1 MRRVQKYFCSV
12 LLALGL
18 QGVGLAAVWTV
29 SPWTDDASTG
39 IDSAKT
45 YTHAIN
51 FSDGSTTTV
60 NGVPITASGGSHSGT
75 TWSYSG
81 GGLWFYNADDSNN
94 FITGDSVDLGRDF
107 EVPGGNGYTQLQLT
121 GLTPN
126 AVYEITLFSTGWD
139 SSGDRVIRLTHNG
152 IDFVFNQN
160 MYGQNHGIKVVGTY
174 CADED
179 GQFNLEVLGTFV
191 GIENRSM
198 HLCAFANCEYTGEL
212 PVAVYPVAPEKYKVG
227 KRVPLDTVLSW
238 IEDIPGSLTVPMFDV
253 YMDPNETFVMNLNS
267 STLVSSQQSAFSF
280 APDLDPG
287 TLYYWQ
293 VVPYI
298 NGEPNL
304 AAGTQVQSFM
314 TLYDPEHWSGS
325 PWTNDSNSG
334 ISVGKVYTH
343 KVNFNASEAASTYV
357 NGVYFENDNNR
368 AGLDWTLAGALGT
381 AGGSHHVAG
390 DGGALVTNIYHGEL
404 PLAVL
409 TLTGLMPGTDYVL
422 TQYTRGW
429 GNPGGR
435 EVNITTSA
443 DGRTTTLDGNILGDG
458 NGYLYRYAYT
468 APASGELA
476 LTFVPLT
483 SDSWHHYAFSNEL
496 AVPAYVDPMPLPGA
510 SVNYDVQLSWILNG
524 EVLNP
529 TYNLKVATD
538 AAMTN
543 LVVNQMGTA
552 ATAHTPFLDNDTT
565 YYWQVEIVEDG
576 SAVIYT
582 SPVWSFI
589 TTPPQPA
596 VKVIEW
602 KFDEITGLIAEQTG
616 PTEDADGILVGFNDP
631 NTPGVS
637 HVIGLVN
644 NGLLLNGKDEYVDV
658 SNANVY
664 MPTADGQSFAISGY
678 FRTFDNY
685 GPLFSM
691 RNSADEQPIIDVA
704 VGADGVQNEPGRI
717 CLLVRDD
724 QTAAA
729 WTNSGITV
737 NDGRWHHFAVTR
749 IGGKWTLYVDGVS
762 RGTINGA
769 ATGNVNLDLLGIG
782 TSLRWIADGWAMQD
796 ATYSAYR
803 DFKGIVD
810 EYTVWDGELQPGQIE
825 ALASIL
831 PPQGDID
838 FDLDTDIDDLGELTT
853 EWLASTWTPIQD
865 PHVAVLEDME
875 SYTSDPNSFKA
886 YWAYTPDDYGLITS
900 LSMVSDPNDA
910 SNQVM
915 QLDYDMNGKLHTHIP
930 FRLLDRRVNSSLY
943 DRLTMRIRKLP
954 GCESNRLILDFYD
967 GRDKVDPVV
976 EGMYPKGRLEVDFAA
991 APMDEWVTMDWTIPQ
1006 TLAFTACTDLYQ
1018 IMVSLQ
1024 DGGADVGSVL
1034 IDNIE
1039 LIDETEDCVPVVGAM
1054 VPDMNGDCV
1063 VNMLDFA
1070 ELAKGWLNGIE

>member
-1 MRRVQKYFCSV
+1 MNVMFAV
-12 LLALGL
+12 LLLVLGGNALAFSIPLINPGFEDDVVPSDNYVLGVPSGWTAFTDGGL
-18 QGVGLAAVWTV
+18 YFPVDGAAFAGNGISGAQSGDQYVIQHSEHGHVTLRQEVAGVNWADLQAGETLTIRMWTTYRNDVSTGNVYVWLNDSDGAGLYNPFNVTDGGATPPGVWTERVWQYTVTQANIDAGWGPVEIQIGFLHTGGANQVAFDNISLEYSGQLPAITLV
-29 SPWTDDASTG
+29 SP
-39 IDSAKT
+39 KE
-45 YTHAIN
+45 
-51 FSDGSTTTV
+51 FQ
-60 NGVPITASGGSHSGT
+60 
-75 TWSYSG
+75 
-81 GGLWFYNADDSNN
+81 
-94 FITGDSVDLGRDF
+94 
-107 EVPGGNGYTQLQLT
+107 GGN
-121 GLTPN
+121 
-126 AVYEITLFSTGWD
+126 
-139 SSGDRVIRLTHNG
+139 RVAT
-152 IDFVFNQN
+152 
-160 MYGQNHGIKVVGTY
+160 
-174 CADED
+174 
-179 GQFNLEVLGTFV
+179 
-191 GIENRSM
+191 
-198 HLCAFANCEYTGEL
+198 
-212 PVAVYPVAPEKYKVG
+212 
-227 KRVPLDTVLSW
+227 DTVLVWDEALS
-238 IEDIPGSLTVPMFDV
+238 GSLTNPGFDV
-253 YMDPNETFVMNLNS
+253 YMDPNETFVTNLDPAVR
-267 STLVSSQQSAFSF
+267 VSSKQSTFSYD
-280 APDLDPG
+280 PELDPN
-287 TLYYWQ
+287 TIYYWR
-293 VVPYI
+293 VATYLDI
-298 NGEPNL
+298 DDTEPN
-304 AAGTQVQSFM
+304 QVTEVRSFR
-314 TLYDPEHWSGS
+314 TVYVDEHWSGS
-325 PWTNDSNSG
+325 PWTDDSNSG

-357 NGVYFENDNNR
+357 NGVYFENDTNR
-368 AGLDWTLAGALGT
+368 TGLNWTMAGALGT

-458 NGYLYRYAYT
+458 NGYLYKYAYT
-468 APASGELA
+468 APASGELT
-476 LTFVPLT
+476 LTFDPLT
-483 SDSWHHYAFSNEL
+483 SNSWHHYAFSNEL
-496 AVPAYVDPMPLPGA
+496 VVPAYVDPAPLPGA
-510 SVNYDVQLSWILNG
+510 SVNYDVELSW
-524 EVLNP
+524 VLQGDVINP

-543 LVVNQMGTA
+543 LVVNEPGLTVTA
-552 ATAHTPFLDNDTT
+552 LTPFLNNDTT

-576 SAVIYT
+576 STVLYI

-596 VKVIEW
+596 LKVIEW
-602 KFDEITGLIAEQTG
+602 KFDEIIGTIAEQTG

-637 HVIGLVN
+637 HVTGLVN
-644 NGLLLNGKDEYVDV
+644 NGLLLNGKDEYVNV
-658 SNANVY
+658 SNASVY

-678 FRTFDNY
+678 LRTFNNY

-691 RNSADEQPIIDVA
+691 RNSDDGQPIIDIA
-704 VGADGVQNEPGRI
+704 LGADGIQNEPGRI

-737 NDGRWHHFAVTR
+737 NDGRWHNFIVTR
-749 IGGKWTLYVDGVS
+749 TDGIWKLYIDGIL
-762 RGTINGA
+762 RGNINGA

-782 TSLRWIADGWAMQD
+782 TSLRWIADGWGLD

-838 FDLDTDIDDLGELTT
+838 FDLDTDIDDLTDLTAD
-853 EWLASTWTPIQD
+853 WLGSTYTPVQSS
-865 PHVAVLEDME
+865 PVVLEDME
-875 SYTSDPNSFKA
+875 SYTNDPNTFKE
-886 YWAYTPDDYGLITS
+886 YWAYTPEVENYGLVTS
-900 LSMVSDPNDA
+900 LSMVPDPN
-910 SNQVM
+910 SVYGQVM
-915 QLDYDMNGKLHTHIP
+915 RLDYNMNGKFHTHIP

-1034 IDNIE
+1034 IDSIE
-1039 LIDETEDCVPVVGAM
+1039 LIDGTENCVPVVGQM

-1063 VNMLDFA
+1063 VDLLDFA
-1070 ELAKGWLNGIE
+1070 EVAKGWLDGL